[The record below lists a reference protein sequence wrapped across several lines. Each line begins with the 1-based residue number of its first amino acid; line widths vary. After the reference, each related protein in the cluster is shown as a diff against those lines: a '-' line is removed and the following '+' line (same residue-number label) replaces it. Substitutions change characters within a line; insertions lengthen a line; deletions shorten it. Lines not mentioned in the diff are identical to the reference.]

1 MENNFAKLLLV
12 RLRDE
17 LNQLSWS
24 FNVLQLRHCPTEC
37 EWAVKDNTHK
47 KYEIEKVWN
56 QLKLGRNLLT

>member
-24 FNVLQLRHCPTEC
+24 FNVLQLRHRLTDC

-47 KYEIEKVWN
+47 KHEIEKVWN
-56 QLKLGRNLLT
+56 QLKRGRNLLT